1 MHRNKHRHIKVMRNL
16 LLVTCLGALLSG
28 CGHGPGQNEGDL
40 MCGGLSGPSYQ
51 CGHLP
56 YGGEQ

>member
-28 CGHGPGQNEGDL
+28 CGPGYNGPLQCGGPG
-40 MCGGLSGPSYQ
+40 GPGYQ
-51 CGHLP
+51 CGSLP
-56 YGGEQ
+56 YGGEH